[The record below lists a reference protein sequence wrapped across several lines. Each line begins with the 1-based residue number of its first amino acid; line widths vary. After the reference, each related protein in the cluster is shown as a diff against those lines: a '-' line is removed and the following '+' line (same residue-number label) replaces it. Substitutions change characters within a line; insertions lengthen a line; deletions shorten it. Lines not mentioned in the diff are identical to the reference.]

1 MEKKSIG
8 TNLLKIAL
16 PLLLGGAILYWMY
29 RDFDFRTVG
38 HVMLHNMNWTWMLLS
53 FPFGILAQMIRGW
66 RWKQTLEPM
75 FRGAEEESR
84 YEEEE
89 SRYEVRGTRY
99 ENTSAAASS
108 GEGNLVPRTS
118 YLVPRK
124 NTPEKNTSAAAS
136 SGEGNLVP
144 RTSHLVPRKNTP
156 RKNTPRTS
164 TCVNAVFLSYAVSL
178 IIPRIGE
185 FTRCGVLKRWED
197 ISFSKAL
204 GTVVTERAVDT
215 IVVMLYSGLIL
226 LIEMSVFGSF
236 FRKTGTSIDRILSSF
251 SLTGYLVTAV
261 CGVAALILLH
271 LLLKN
276 LSIYN
281 KVKTT
286 LSGIWEGV
294 LSLRGVKDLPLYLLF
309 SVGIWVCYFL
319 HYYLTFFCFDFTA
332 DLGIGCA
339 LVSFVVANFAV
350 IVPTPNGAGP
360 WHFAI
365 KTMLILY
372 GVQDEQ
378 ALFFVLIVHTVQTL
392 LVVALGIYAWGA
404 LLFSRRNLE
413 ERFRGERREERGERL
428 LQNQR
433 EERDYSRIRE
443 RREERD

>member
-29 RDFDFRTVG
+29 RDFDFKTVG
-38 HVMLHNMNWTWMLLS
+38 YVMLHKMDWTWMLLS
-53 FPFGILAQMIRGW
+53 FPFGILAQACRGW

-75 FRGAEEESR
+75 G
-84 YEEEE
+84 
-89 SRYEVRGTRY
+89 
-99 ENTSAAASS
+99 EN
-108 GEGNLVPRTS
+108 
-118 YLVPRK
+118 
-124 NTPEKNTSAAAS
+124 
-136 SGEGNLVP
+136 
-144 RTSHLVPRKNTP
+144 
-156 RKNTPRTS
+156 PRTS
-164 TCVNAVFLSYAVSL
+164 TVVNAVFLSYAVSL
-178 IIPRIGE
+178 VIPRIGE
-185 FTRCGVLKRWED
+185 FTRCGVLKRWEG

-215 IVVMLYSGLIL
+215 FVVMLYSGLIL
-226 LIEMSVFGSF
+226 LVEMSVFGSF

-286 LSGIWEGV
+286 LSGIWEGI
-294 LSLRGVKDLPLYLLF
+294 LSLRGVKNLPLYLLF

-332 DLGIGCA
+332 DLGLGCA

-372 GVQDEQ
+372 GVQDEK
-378 ALFFVLIVHTVQTL
+378 ALYFVLIVHTVQTM
-392 LVVALGIYAWGA
+392 LVILLGIYAWLA
-404 LLFSRRNLE
+404 LNFTKPSVTNNNLQLSE
-413 ERFRGERREERGERL
+413 VVK
-428 LQNQR
+428 
-433 EERDYSRIRE
+433 
-443 RREERD
+443 

>member
-29 RDFDFRTVG
+29 RDFDFKTVG
-38 HVMLHNMNWTWMLLS
+38 YVMLHKMDWTWMLLS
-53 FPFGILAQMIRGW
+53 FPFGILAQACRGW

-75 FRGAEEESR
+75 
-84 YEEEE
+84 
-89 SRYEVRGTRY
+89 
-99 ENTSAAASS
+99 
-108 GEGNLVPRTS
+108 GE
-118 YLVPRK
+118 K
-124 NTPEKNTSAAAS
+124 
-136 SGEGNLVP
+136 
-144 RTSHLVPRKNTP
+144 
-156 RKNTPRTS
+156 PRTS
-164 TCVNAVFLSYAVSL
+164 TVVNAVFLSYAVSL
-178 IIPRIGE
+178 VIPRIGE
-185 FTRCGVLKRWED
+185 FTRCGVLKRWEG

-215 IVVMLYSGLIL
+215 FVVMLYSGLIL
-226 LIEMSVFGSF
+226 LVEMSVFGSF

-286 LSGIWEGV
+286 LSGIWEGI
-294 LSLRGVKDLPLYLLF
+294 LSLRGVKNLPLYLLF

-332 DLGIGCA
+332 DLGLGCA

-372 GVQDEQ
+372 GVQDEK
-378 ALFFVLIVHTVQTL
+378 ALYFVLIVHTVQTM
-392 LVVALGIYAWGA
+392 LVILLGIYAWLA
-404 LLFSRRNLE
+404 LNFTSAISPHTSVSDL
-413 ERFRGERREERGERL
+413 
-428 LQNQR
+428 
-433 EERDYSRIRE
+433 
-443 RREERD
+443 